1 MALTDTAL
9 RSTKPKDKP
18 YKLSDAGGLFLLV
31 QPNGSRL
38 WRLAY
43 RFAGKQKT
51 LAIGGYPLISL
62 ADARTKR
69 DEAKRLLLDGKD
81 PGEEKKAAKR
91 EQHKAE
97 TSRFRA
103 IALEWFENQGDR
115 WAESYA
121 TRIWSR
127 IEDDLLPPLGDRQ
140 IDEIEP
146 LEMLEALRAVEA
158 RGAIESAKRI
168 KNYASQVFQ
177 YALVTGRVTR
187 DITADIGRALKPIP
201 KNSVKR
207 RASLKADELPEFL
220 RRLDA
225 YDGEEETRLALQ
237 TILLTFVRTNEVRFA
252 VKQEFENLDGK
263 EPLWRIPDERMKM
276 KLPHLV
282 PLAPQVVPI
291 IQRLID
297 MNPKSDLLF
306 PSMDGNRT
314 GNKAMSENT
323 MIYAMYRMGYRSR
336 ATVHGFR
343 STASTVLNERQFSSD
358 IIERQLAHVEQNEV
372 RAAYNAAEW
381 LPQRREMMNWW
392 ADYIDMQRRRGE
404 VVRHLRVA

>member
-1 MALTDTAL
+1 MALNDTAL
-9 RSTKPKDKP
+9 RNAKPKDKP

-43 RFAGKQKT
+43 RYAGKQKT

-115 WAESYA
+115 WAESYS

-146 LEMLEALRAVEA
+146 LEMLEALRKIEA

-187 DITADIGRALKPIP
+187 DVTADIGRALKPIP

-220 RRLDA
+220 RKLDA
-225 YDGEEETRLALQ
+225 YDGEEETQLALK

-297 MNPKSDLLF
+297 MNTKSDLLF

-343 STASTVLNERQFSSD
+343 STASTILNERQFPSD

-381 LPQRREMMNWW
+381 LPARRDMMNWW
-392 ADYIDMQRRRGE
+392 ADYIDMQRRHGQ

>member
-1 MALTDTAL
+1 MALNDTAL
-9 RSTKPKDKP
+9 RNAKPKEKP

-43 RFAGKQKT
+43 RFTGKQKT

-62 ADARTKR
+62 ADARARR
-69 DEAKRLLLDGKD
+69 DDAKRLLLDGKD

-91 EQHKAE
+91 ELHKAE
-97 TSRFRA
+97 TSVFRA
-103 IALEWFENQGDR
+103 IAKEWFDNQGDR

-140 IDEIEP
+140 INEIQP
-146 LEMLEALRAVEA
+146 LEMLDALRKIEA

-177 YALVTGRVTR
+177 YALVTGRCDR

-207 RASLKADELPEFL
+207 RASLKVDELPEFL
-220 RRLDA
+220 RKLDS
-225 YDGEEETRLALQ
+225 YDGEEETQLALSM
-237 TILLTFVRTNEVRFA
+237 ILLTFVRTNEVRFA

-263 EPLWRIPDERMKM
+263 EPLWRIPDQRMKM

-282 PLAPQVVPI
+282 PLAPQVVPVV
-291 IQRLID
+291 QRLID

-392 ADYIDMQRRRGE
+392 ADFIDVQRRQGQ
-404 VVRHLRVA
+404 VVRHLRAA